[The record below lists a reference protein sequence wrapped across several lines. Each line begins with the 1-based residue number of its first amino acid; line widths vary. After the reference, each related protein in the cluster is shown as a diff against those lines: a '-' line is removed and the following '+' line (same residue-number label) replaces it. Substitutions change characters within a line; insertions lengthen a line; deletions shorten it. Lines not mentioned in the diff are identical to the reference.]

1 MSNRDLVLKKMKSH
15 ENRVKEAKRV
25 LTYLEKLEEP
35 NTNRIKDIKRI
46 INFLE
51 HELDVKKVAMKLVD
65 LQFGVHRK
73 N

>member
-1 MSNRDLVLKKMKSH
+1 MSNRNLVLKKIISH

-35 NTNRIKDIKRI
+35 NINRIRDIKRI

-51 HELDVKKVAMKLVD
+51 HELDVKKVAIKLAD
-65 LQFGVHRK
+65 LQMGVHKK

>member
-1 MSNRDLVLKKMKSH
+1 MSNRDLVLKKITSH
-15 ENRVKEAKRV
+15 ENRVKEAKSV

-35 NTNRIKDIKRI
+35 NINRIRDIKRI

-51 HELDVKKVAMKLVD
+51 YELDVKKVAMKLTD
-65 LQFGVHRK
+65 LQIEVHQK

>member
-1 MSNRDLVLKKMKSH
+1 MSNRDSVLKKIKSH

-35 NTNRIKDIKRI
+35 NINRIKDIKRI

-51 HELDVKKVAMKLVD
+51 HELDVKEVAMKLTD
-65 LQFGVHRK
+65 LQVGFHQK

>member
-1 MSNRDLVLKKMKSH
+1 VSNRNLVLKKIISH

-35 NTNRIKDIKRI
+35 NINRIRDIKRI

-51 HELDVKKVAMKLVD
+51 HELDVKKVAIKLAD
-65 LQFGVHRK
+65 LQMGVHKK

>member
-1 MSNRDLVLKKMKSH
+1 VSNRDLVLKKIISH

-35 NTNRIKDIKRI
+35 NINRIRDIKRI

-51 HELDVKKVAMKLVD
+51 HELDVKKVAIKLAD
-65 LQFGVHRK
+65 LQMGVHKK